1 MVNHPEPYFPRSFTC
16 PICQTA
22 FTSRTIRGSAARVKV
37 RETDYHM
44 IYDGISPLHYSII
57 VCPTCFYA
65 ASNNSFNEP
74 LRTQVAD
81 QVAVALRML
90 RKDEPFFSEERD
102 LPTVLRSFQLAV
114 QSAQLRKATAGQLAG
129 SLLGAGWIAREL
141 NDTKLEM
148 VYLNEA
154 RKQYEISYVQDK
166 LPIGSL
172 DEVSMAYLVGEL
184 FRRTGNFKDAITWF
198 GRALS
203 VRKGSISPALDKMIR
218 DQWSQARIDAANA
231 PEGEVFDDNPGE
243 TAAAAVDA
251 APKTNEVTVIAPSPT
266 KKNRA
271 KVTMNAHIYQDQVEW
286 LSKLVNLVYNQG
298 QKITRDDVLRAVIDV
313 VRETVSADD
322 LSDIQAQGE
331 TELFE
336 ALQAKVK
343 QTGN

>member
-16 PICQTA
+16 PICETN
-22 FTSRTIRGSAARVKV
+22 FSSRAIRGSAARVKV

-57 VCPTCFYA
+57 VCPICFYA

-74 LRTQVAD
+74 LRTQIAD
-81 QVAVALRML
+81 QVAIALRTL
-90 RKDEPFFSEERD
+90 RKDEPIFTEERD
-102 LPTVLRSFQLAV
+102 MPTVLRSFQLAV
-114 QSAQLRKATAGQLAG
+114 QSAQLRKASAGQLAG

-172 DEVSMAYLVGEL
+172 DEISMAYLVGEL
-184 FRRTGNFKDAITWF
+184 YRRTGNYKDAIAWF

-231 PEGEVFDDNPGE
+231 PEGETFDESPGE
-243 TAAAAVDA
+243 TAAATVE
-251 APKTNEVTVIAPSPT
+251 APSKTNEVPPPAATPI
-266 KKNRA
+266 KRNRA
-271 KVTMNAHIYQDQVEW
+271 KVTMNAHLYQDQVEW

-298 QKITRDDVLRAVIDV
+298 QKMTRDDVLRAVIDV

-322 LSDIQAQGE
+322 LSDIQAKSE

-336 ALQAKVK
+336 ALQTKLK
-343 QTGN
+343 KTND